1 MDAIYLV
8 LVAIILRNA
17 KLSAAESVN
26 LMRTACVA
34 LAIGTTL
41 QALPRG
47 PVGSGFLAPPV
58 YSATYLAPSVL
69 AAQSGGMPLVFGMTL
84 IAGIMELL
92 IALFLNRLRFVI
104 TPVLSGLTVF
114 IVGLQLGVVGVGQ
127 MLDVQHGALLSFHL
141 HIVVTILTL
150 ATCVGLSIWG
160 RGTLK
165 LLCSMLGLI
174 AGMIAAGL
182 LQLIPPAGFAA
193 IGDAGWL
200 AAPRPALL
208 QLGFSVEL
216 LPAFLAAGVA
226 AALRAVG
233 VVSTCQ
239 RINDAAWQRPDMTNV
254 RKGVLADGLA
264 NVIGGTIG
272 APGMSIAPSLVGISD
287 ATGATSRVIAFA
299 ASVILLAVAF
309 SPKLAGFFLL
319 VPPEVAGSL
328 LVFTASFMISGGMQI
343 MLSRPVD
350 TRAVYVIGIS
360 TLLALSENVFP
371 QYFHELSPAA
381 RSLTGNPL
389 AFGLTAALVL
399 TLLFRAGARQRAETV
414 WAASN
419 ASMTAALEFLRDKAQ
434 GWKVPAET
442 IATAADQT
450 EEVLAFFSK
459 VHPLDASGALR
470 VSFNGLDFGVAVV
483 CHGRQVPSLPEI
495 ALVPAF
501 PKSEID
507 NEEAA
512 VFAGLKDFLRG
523 LIADRKSAKQRDGLV
538 KVSLFYAT

>member
-1 MDAIYLV
+1 M
-8 LVAIILRNA
+8 
-17 KLSAAESVN
+17 
-26 LMRTACVA
+26 
-34 LAIGTTL
+34 
-41 QALPRG
+41 
-47 PVGSGFLAPPV
+47 
-58 YSATYLAPSVL
+58 
-69 AAQSGGMPLVFGMTL
+69 
-84 IAGIMELL
+84 
-92 IALFLNRLRFVI
+92 
-104 TPVLSGLTVF
+104 
-114 IVGLQLGVVGVGQ
+114 
-127 MLDVQHGALLSFHL
+127 
-141 HIVVTILTL
+141 
-150 ATCVGLSIWG
+150 GLSIWG

-264 NVIGGTIG
+264 NVIAGTIG

-371 QYFHELSPAA
+371 HYFRELSPAA

-450 EEVLAFFSK
+450 EGVLAFFSK
-459 VHPLDASGALR
+459 VHPHDARRRA
-470 VSFNGLDFGVAVV
+470 
-483 CHGRQVPSLPEI
+483 
-495 ALVPAF
+495 
-501 PKSEID
+501 
-507 NEEAA
+507 
-512 VFAGLKDFLRG
+512 AGLVQRPGFRRRG
-523 LIADRKSAKQRDGLV
+523 GL
-538 KVSLFYAT
+538 SRPPGSFTTGDSSRARFSQERNR